1 MASLIEVRKKIQS
14 VQNTK
19 KITQAMQLVAA
30 SRMKGFQRRALSSR
44 AFATDLLQL
53 LNGRQEILAETAYG
67 EARTEGKTLFVLLS
81 SDKGLCGALNAKL
94 FRALIQNP
102 IWKSTPRD
110 QQMVITIGRK
120 AAEAARNEG
129 IEVVESFEGIKET
142 FEPLVALDIVHH
154 IVSHWTNKSCKAIHV
169 IAPEYVNPFVFNTT
183 VKQYLP
189 FTEEMLKSHNL
200 PTLGETATTD
210 HLYEPSQERVIEAL
224 TLQVVQSLMT
234 QAFFELKASE
244 YSSRM
249 VAMKNATESAG
260 EQVRSLTTVYNKARQ
275 ATITQQLAELA
286 GAISAMEQTTL

>member
-30 SRMKGFQRRALSSR
+30 SRMKGFQRKALSSR
-44 AFATDLLQL
+44 AYATDLLKL
-53 LNGRQEILAETAYG
+53 LNERQELLAETAYG
-67 EARTEGKTLFVLLS
+67 ETRTEGKTLFVLLS

-102 IWKSTPRD
+102 TWKSTPRD
-110 QQMVITIGRK
+110 QQLVITIGRK

-129 IEVVESFEGIKET
+129 IEVVEAFEGIKET
-142 FEPLVALDIVHH
+142 FEPMVALELVHS
-154 IVSHWTNKSCKAIHV
+154 IVSRWDTGQCKAIYL

-234 QAFFELKASE
+234 QSFFELKASE

>member
-30 SRMKGFQRRALSSR
+30 SRMKGFQRKALSSR
-44 AFATDLLQL
+44 AYATDLLKL
-53 LNGRQEILAETAYG
+53 LNERQELLAETAYG

-102 IWKSTPRD
+102 TWKSTPRD
-110 QQMVITIGRK
+110 QQLVITIGRK

-129 IEVVESFEGIKET
+129 IEVVEAFEGIKET
-142 FEPLVALDIVHH
+142 FEPMVALELVHS
-154 IVSHWTNKSCKAIHV
+154 IVSRWDTGQCKAIYL

-200 PTLGETATTD
+200 PTLGETATTE

>member
-30 SRMKGFQRRALSSR
+30 SRMKGFQRKALSSR
-44 AFATDLLQL
+44 AYATDLLQL
-53 LNGRQEILAETAYG
+53 LNGRQDALAETAYG

-129 IEVVESFEGIKET
+129 IEVIEAFEGIKET
-142 FEPLVALDIVHH
+142 FEPLVALDIVHR
-154 IVSHWTNKSCKAIHV
+154 IVSHWTNESCKAIHV

-234 QAFFELKASE
+234 QSFFELKASE

>member
-30 SRMKGFQRRALSSR
+30 SRMKGFQRKALSSR
-44 AFATDLLQL
+44 AYATDLLQL
-53 LNGRQEILAETAYG
+53 LQSRQEALSESPYG
-67 EARTEGKTLFVLLS
+67 EDRKEGKTLFVLLS

-94 FRALIQNP
+94 FRAFLQSP
-102 IWKSTPRD
+102 AWKATPRD
-110 QQMVITIGRK
+110 QQLVITIGRK

-129 IEVVESFEGIKET
+129 IQVIEAFEGIKET
-142 FEPLVALDIVHH
+142 FEPLVALELVKSIMAYWDD
-154 IVSHWTNKSCKAIHV
+154 KSCKAIHL

-189 FTEEMLKSHNL
+189 FTDEMLKSHAL
-200 PTLGETATTD
+200 PQQGTVSTSD

-224 TLQVVQSLMT
+224 TLQVIQSLMT
-234 QAFFELKASE
+234 QSFFELKASE

-275 ATITQQLAELA
+275 ASITQQLAELA
-286 GAISAMEQTTL
+286 GAISAMEQSTL

>member
-30 SRMKGFQRRALSSR
+30 SRMKGFQRKALSSR
-44 AFATDLLQL
+44 AYATDLLQL
-53 LNGRQEILAETAYG
+53 LQARQETLRESGYG
-67 EARTEGKTLFVLLS
+67 ELRTEGKTLFVLLS

-94 FRALIQNP
+94 FKTLVQSP
-102 IWKSTPRD
+102 VWKATPRD
-110 QQMVITIGRK
+110 QQLVITIGRK

-129 IEVVESFEGIKET
+129 IQVVEAFSGIKET
-142 FEPLVALDIVHH
+142 FEPLVALELVQRILAY
-154 IVSHWTNKSCKAIHV
+154 WENGSCKAIHL
-169 IAPEYVNPFVFNTT
+169 IAPEYVNPFVFNTK

-189 FTEEMLKSHNL
+189 FTDEMLATHALSK
-200 PTLGETATTD
+200 TETAAVTD

-224 TLQVVQSLMT
+224 MAQVVQSLMT

-260 EQVRSLTTVYNKARQ
+260 EQVRTLTTAYNKARQ
-275 ATITQQLAELA
+275 ASITQQLAELA
-286 GAISAMEQTTL
+286 GAISAMEQSTL